1 MCNGMGGV
9 QSSRR
14 SPCAVKDNGTRRPA
28 TTRRMTCL
36 FFHIST
42 VIHANDQPPQ
52 PEGIS
57 LSACGCVFA
66 NRLPGRVADGTGG
79 DCGGWRGVFPLPFA
93 VWAAGHSASLPGGG
107 CPGRSQCSRTRT
119 ASLAWLDRR
128 RVELAVCRSARRVPG
143 QFGLQGWWPVR
154 ASKSPT
160 PTAGM
165 TADGWV
171 DAGDAGWVEDDVQ
184 VALTFAMVG
193 PAPGNAGSKRT
204 ETLLWIGVKV
214 TNTGTRTVDFTGWEA
229 ETPSSPILTT
239 TSGTNIAA
247 RRTDKLTPTKLTQ
260 GKFTECLLAFE
271 VPPAGQAIRLEL
283 PASAHG
289 GTTPARFQIAPEL
302 ILRK

>member
-1 MCNGMGGV
+1 MALVAIAVVGV
-9 QSSRR
+9 GFFLCHLPYGRLATVLLCLAGAALAALS
-14 SPCAVKDNGTRRPA
+14 VLGLERRPWLGWIGVGLNL
-28 TTRRMTCL
+28 L
-36 FFHIST
+36 F
-42 VIHANDQPPQ
+42 VV
-52 PEGIS
+52 
-57 LSACGCVFA
+57 L
-66 NRLPGRVADGTGG
+66 LVA
-79 DCGGWRGVFPLPFA
+79 F
-93 VWAAGHSASLPGGG
+93 
-107 CPGRSQCSRTRT
+107 
-119 ASLAWLDRR
+119 
-128 RVELAVCRSARRVPG
+128 PG

>member
-1 MCNGMGGV
+1 MTNLRNQKV
-9 QSSRR
+9 SPSAPADASSRIDYPDAWR
-14 SPCAVKDNGTRRPA
+14 MALVAIAVVGVGFFLCHLPYGRLATVLLCLAGAALAALSVLGLERRPWLGWIGVGLNL
-28 TTRRMTCL
+28 L
-36 FFHIST
+36 F
-42 VIHANDQPPQ
+42 VV
-52 PEGIS
+52 
-57 LSACGCVFA
+57 L
-66 NRLPGRVADGTGG
+66 LVA
-79 DCGGWRGVFPLPFA
+79 F
-93 VWAAGHSASLPGGG
+93 
-107 CPGRSQCSRTRT
+107 
-119 ASLAWLDRR
+119 
-128 RVELAVCRSARRVPG
+128 PG